1 MRKQSRRVFLK
12 GIGVGVGAVVAG
24 PAIVRAQALGLG
36 GSVSASERIGMGII
50 GYGGRGTDV
59 MGHFLNE
66 KDVQWRA
73 VCDTRKQRQ
82 AAGKTV
88 VDKKYGN
95 ADCTMYT
102 DLREMVGRKDI
113 DAVLIATGC
122 HWHALATILAAKE
135 GKDVYCEKPMSLTV
149 AEGRAVVETC
159 KRYGTIYQ
167 AGHQRRSV
175 DSFRFM
181 AEVVRKGMIGQ
192 LKTALCTVW
201 ENPALRPEG
210 PRAVPEGF
218 DYEMWLGCRPWHP
231 YTEARVRGWAYFW
244 DTGGGMML
252 DMGVH
257 WTDMVQFVRQMDD
270 MGPVEYEGEGVFDPT
285 AFSDVPVTG
294 EYRAKYADGATLIM
308 RESGPFEDRHIRFEG
323 TEGWISLM
331 DSTNAVTASPSSIL
345 KMRSISAKGW
355 GDAGDHVR
363 NFLDGVKT
371 RNPMTTCYPESA
383 HRATAIGHLGN
394 IALRL
399 GRKVKFEPKTEMVV
413 GDDEAARMLSR
424 AMRGPWH
431 L

>member
-1 MRKQSRRVFLK
+1 MKRQTRRVFLK
-12 GIGVGVGAVVAG
+12 GMGAGIGAMMLG
-24 PAIVRAQALGLG
+24 PTIVRAQALGLG
-36 GSVSASERIGMGII
+36 QSVSASERIGMGII
-50 GYGGRGTDV
+50 GYGGRGSDV

-73 VCDTRKQRQ
+73 VCDVRKQRQ
-82 AAGKTV
+82 ELGKAA
-88 VDKKYGN
+88 VDRKYGN
-95 ADCTMYT
+95 ADCETYT
-102 DLREMVGRKDI
+102 DLREMIGRKDI

-135 GKDVYCEKPMSLTV
+135 GKDVYCEKPVSLTV
-149 AEGRAVVETC
+149 AEGRAMAETC
-159 KRYGTIYQ
+159 KRHGTIYQ

-181 AEVVRKGMIGQ
+181 AEVVRRGMIGQ

-201 ENPALRPEG
+201 DNAALKPEAPRP
-210 PRAVPEGF
+210 VPEGF
-218 DYEMWLGCRPWHP
+218 DYEQWLGPRPWHP

-257 WTDMVQFVRQMDD
+257 WTDMVQFVRQMDHT
-270 MGPVEYEGEGVFDPT
+270 GPVEYEGEGVYDPS
-285 AFSDVPVTG
+285 AFSELPITG
-294 EYRAKYADGATLIM
+294 EYRAKYSDGVTLIM
-308 RESGPFEDRHIRFEG
+308 REGGPFEDRHIRFEG

-331 DSTNAVTASPSSIL
+331 DSTNVVTASPASIL
-345 KMRSISAKGW
+345 KSRSIAAKGW

-363 NFLDGVKT
+363 NFLDGVRS
-371 RNPMTTCYPESA
+371 RNPMTTCNAESA
-383 HRATAIGHLGN
+383 HRSTSIGHLGN

-399 GRKVKFEPKTEMVV
+399 GRKIKFDPATETIV
-413 GDDEAARMLSR
+413 GDEEAQRMLSR
-424 AMRGPWH
+424 TMRAPWH